1 MGMKTG
7 IILGLGVGYV
17 LGSRAGRE
25 RYESIRSAAARIR
38 STPLVARPLDSVGE
52 RVSDAV
58 RVQGE
63 RVTDRVADV
72 VKDRLFGGSSSR
84 GEYVDIEVEVEDPWV
99 HSDTH

>member
-17 LGSRAGRE
+17 LGARAGRE
-25 RYESIRSAAARIR
+25 RYESIRSAATRIR
-38 STPLVARPLDSVGE
+38 STPLVARPLDSIGE
-52 RVSDAV
+52 HVSDAV

-72 VKDRLFGGSSSR
+72 VKERLFGGSSSR
-84 GEYVDIEVEVEDPWV
+84 GEYVDIEVEVEDPWA